1 MKKGGYIMQ
10 FQKSLSLS
18 EISPKCLAELFSC
31 HKKLAK
37 QMCKDIEK
45 TSKDSISYNK
55 EDSSNGELKVS
66 LFLYKDTFLV
76 KKMDYWFKQNA
87 KNALQIHF
95 YEIENGVVTRETFAN
110 NEDCY
115 VNQYDV
121 DGRVLVRFYKKGTI
135 LEMYEYNDNGILIK
149 MNYAVNGKLKRIFNF
164 KLNEYNEA
172 FHIIET
178 DEYGRKIMSYQNV
191 PKSNYMRSERLETE
205 INE

>member
-1 MKKGGYIMQ
+1 MQ

-37 QMCKDIEK
+37 QMCEDIEK
-45 TSKDSISYNK
+45 TSKDSITYKK
-55 EDSSNGELKVS
+55 ENSSNGELKVS

-76 KKMDYWFKQNA
+76 RKMDYWFKQNA
-87 KNALQIHF
+87 KNVLQIHF

-115 VNQYDV
+115 VNQYDL
-121 DGRVLVRFYKKGTI
+121 DGRVLVRLYEKGTV
-135 LEMYEYNDNGILIK
+135 LEMYEYNDNGILVK
-149 MNYAVNGKLKRIFNF
+149 MNYVVKSKLNRIFNF
-164 KLNEYNEA
+164 KLNEDNET
-172 FHIIET
+172 FSIVET
-178 DEYGRKIMSYQNV
+178 DECGRKIMSYQNV
-191 PKSNYMRSERLETE
+191 PKTNYMRPERLDAE